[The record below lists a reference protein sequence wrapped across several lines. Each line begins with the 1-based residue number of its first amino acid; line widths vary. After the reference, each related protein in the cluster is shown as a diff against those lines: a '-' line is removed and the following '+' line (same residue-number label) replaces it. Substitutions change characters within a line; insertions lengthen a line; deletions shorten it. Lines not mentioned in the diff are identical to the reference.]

1 MITRARQ
8 GGFKHQRRAWLGLFE
23 GWECWYRR
31 AVMAGQPA
39 GSASRRAFL
48 GNWDTTGWRT
58 TLLDAKRGNRSDEC
72 EPAVSILD
80 LGDGTGLATRGKRW
94 WQGRA
99 SAWLKHWLDRRH
111 REMVFFDRL

>member
-1 MITRARQ
+1 
-8 GGFKHQRRAWLGLFE
+8 
-23 GWECWYRR
+23 
-31 AVMAGQPA
+31 MAGQPA

-80 LGDGTGLATRGKRW
+80 LGVDRLEEQGLDLLGDGATRAVADLNLVDG
-94 WQGRA
+94 A
-99 SAWLKHWLDRRH
+99 DR
-111 REMVFFDRL
+111 